1 MAKEGSVAPKERVN
15 IVYRPAIGDAQ
26 EEVELPLKILV
37 VGDFTQQKD
46 DRAVEDRPAINIDKD
61 NFNEVLNAQK
71 LALKLT
77 VPNKLSGEPDE
88 EMSVDLT
95 FESLKDFGPEA
106 LAAKIPDLK
115 KLLELRKALGSLK
128 GPLSNIPEFRKKIQG
143 LVDDDSARDQL
154 LKELGVDKK

>member
-37 VGDFTQQKD
+37 VGDFTQQRD
-46 DRAVEDRPAINIDKD
+46 ERAVEDRPAITIDKD
-61 NFNEVLNAQK
+61 NFNDVLNAQK
-71 LALKLT
+71 LGLNLT
-77 VPNKLSGEPDE
+77 VPNKLSENPDE
-88 EMSVDLT
+88 EMSVNLG

-106 LAAKIPDLK
+106 LAEKVPELK
-115 KLLELRKALGSLK
+115 KLLELRKALTSLK
-128 GPLSNIPEFRKKIQG
+128 GPLSNVPEFRKKIQG
-143 LVDDDSARDQL
+143 LVDDDAARDQL

>member
-46 DRAVEDRPAINIDKD
+46 ERAVEDRPAINIDKD
-61 NFNEVLNAQK
+61 NFNDVLNAQK
-71 LALKLT
+71 LALDLT
-77 VPNKLSGEPDE
+77 IPNKLSGDPDE
-88 EMSVDLT
+88 EMSVNLKFD
-95 FESLKDFGPEA
+95 SLKDFGPEA
-106 LAAKIPDLK
+106 IAENVPELK
-115 KLLELRKALGSLK
+115 KLLELRQALTSLK

>member
-37 VGDFTQQKD
+37 VGDFTQRRD
-46 DRAVEDRPAINIDKD
+46 ERAVEDRPAINIDKD
-61 NFNEVLNAQK
+61 NFNDVLNAQK
-71 LALKLT
+71 LELNLT
-77 VPNKLSGEPDE
+77 VPNKLSGDPGE
-88 EMSVDLT
+88 EMSVDLN

-106 LAAKIPDLK
+106 LAAKVPELK
-115 KLLELRKALGSLK
+115 KLLELRKALTSLK
-128 GPLSNIPEFRKKIQG
+128 GPLSNVPEFRKKIQG
-143 LVDDDSARDQL
+143 LVDDDGAREQL